1 MSGEVDIDNP
11 YIIIFLFLLMLYVQ
25 IKLFSAMPNNL
36 LGPELQYLLK
46 VKDDLS
52 YVLISQDAKNN
63 V

>member
-25 IKLFSAMPNNL
+25 IKLFSVMPNNL

-52 YVLISQDAKNN
+52 
-63 V
+63 

>member
-11 YIIIFLFLLMLYVQ
+11 DIIIFLFLLMIYVQ
-25 IKLFSAMPNNL
+25 IKLFTVMPNNL

-52 YVLISQDAKNN
+52 
-63 V
+63 

>member
-11 YIIIFLFLLMLYVQ
+11 YIIIFLLMLYVQ
-25 IKLFSAMPNNL
+25 IKLFSVMPNNL

-52 YVLISQDAKNN
+52 
-63 V
+63 